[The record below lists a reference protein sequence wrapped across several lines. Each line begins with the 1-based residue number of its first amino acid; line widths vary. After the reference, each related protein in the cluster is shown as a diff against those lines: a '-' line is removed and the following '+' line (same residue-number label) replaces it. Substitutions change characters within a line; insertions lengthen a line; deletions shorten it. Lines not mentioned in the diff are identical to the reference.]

1 MTALDAPQCTDTG
14 TPAGAS
20 VPFDGHPPQAEDTLA
35 LAMARFDG
43 DIDFFA
49 RIIPLFRQAA
59 VDQASAL
66 AEAADRHDA
75 AQIRHWAHTL
85 KGSLLTVGA
94 TLTAARAAALEA
106 AARDGRTEGLVDAV
120 RQVVAETLIIARQLD
135 VPADP
140 HTP

>member
-1 MTALDAPQCTDTG
+1 MTALDAPQCTGTD
-14 TPAGAS
+14 TPAGAPI
-20 VPFDGHPPQAEDTLA
+20 PFDGHPPHAEDTRA

-43 DIDFFA
+43 DATFFA

-59 VDQASAL
+59 IDQAGSL
-66 AEAADRHDA
+66 ADAMDRHDA
-75 AQIRHWAHTL
+75 AQVQHWAHTL

-94 TLTAARAAALEA
+94 NATAARAEALET
-106 AARDGRTEGLVDAV
+106 AAREGRIEGLRDAV
-120 RQVVAETLIIARQLD
+120 RQVVAETLIITRQLD